1 MIDLPTLAHAGYIA
15 IFAAIF
21 AIDLRTRLIP
31 NAITYPAIAAAVVI
45 RPDGVGLVPLP
56 NVLAGVIAAAA
67 VAAFALRDWM
77 GMGDAKLVLL
87 IGLVSG
93 PALAVVGIW
102 LGVVSG
108 GLTSMLLIAMGRATR
123 KDLIPFGPFLA
134 AGATAALLVGDRI
147 IEWTGLSY
155 LFGT

>member
-1 MIDLPTLAHAGYIA
+1 MIDAPTLARAGYVA
-15 IFAAIF
+15 VFAAVF
-21 AIDLRTRLIP
+21 LIDLRTRLIP
-31 NAITYPAIAAAVVI
+31 NAITYPAIALALFV
-45 RPDGVGLVPLP
+45 RPSGVGLVPLP
-56 NVLAGVIAAAA
+56 NLLAGLIAAAV
-67 VAAFALRDWM
+67 VAIFALRDWM

-87 IGLVSG
+87 IGLVNG

-108 GLTSMLLIAMGRATR
+108 GITSLLFIAAGRATR

-134 AGATAALLVGDRI
+134 AGATTSLLVGDRI
-147 IEWTGLSY
+147 IDWAGLAY

>member
-1 MIDLPTLAHAGYIA
+1 MVDVSTLARAGYIA
-15 IFAAIF
+15 VFAAIF
-21 AIDLRTRLIP
+21 LIDLRTRIIP
-31 NAITYPAIAAAVVI
+31 NAITYPAIAAATLI

-56 NVLAGVIAAAA
+56 NVLAGVVAAAI

-93 PALAVVGIW
+93 PALTVVGIW

-108 GLTSMLLIAMGRATR
+108 GLTSMLLIATGRATR

-134 AGATAALLVGDRI
+134 AAATAALLVGDRI
-147 IEWTGLSY
+147 IEWSGLSY

>member
-1 MIDLPTLAHAGYIA
+1 MIDIPTLARAGYVA
-15 IFAAIF
+15 VFAAIF
-21 AIDLRTRLIP
+21 VIDLRTRLIP
-31 NAITYPAIAAAVVI
+31 NAITYPAIAAATLV

-56 NVLAGVIAAAA
+56 NLLAGLIAAAV
-67 VAAFALRDWM
+67 VAAFAFRDWM

-102 LGVVSG
+102 LGVVG
-108 GLTSMLLIAMGRATR
+108 GGVTSLLLIAAGRATR

-134 AGATAALLVGDRI
+134 AGATVALLAGHRI
-147 IEWTGLSY
+147 IEWARLTY

>member
-1 MIDLPTLAHAGYIA
+1 MIDVPTLARVAYIA
-15 IFAAIF
+15 AFAAIF

-31 NAITYPAIAAAVVI
+31 NAITYPAIAAATLV

-56 NVLAGVIAAAA
+56 NVLAGVIAA
-67 VAAFALRDWM
+67 VIVGAFALRDWM

-108 GLTSMLLIAMGRATR
+108 GLTSMLLIVAGRATR
-123 KDLIPFGPFLA
+123 RDLIPFGPFLA
-134 AGATAALLVGDRI
+134 AGAIVALLVGERI
-147 IEWTGLSY
+147 IDWAGLAY

>member
-1 MIDLPTLAHAGYIA
+1 MVDVPTLARAGYIA
-15 IFAAIF
+15 VFAAVF
-21 AIDLRTRLIP
+21 LIDLRTRLIP
-31 NAITYPAIAAAVVI
+31 NAITYPAIAAAILI

-56 NVLAGVIAAAA
+56 NVVAGAIAA
-67 VAAFALRDWM
+67 VIVGAFALRDWM

-108 GLTSMLLIAMGRATR
+108 GLTSMVLMAMGRATR

-134 AGATAALLVGDRI
+134 AGATVALLVGDRI
-147 IEWTGLSY
+147 IEWMGLSY